1 MSRYVV
7 DACTECGELSELLL
21 APRFPH
27 ICSLCLFPPSKPE
40 DPTADL
46 VAPPDWT
53 PADTLAERLHAHKG
67 NGIFRGFTPA
77 WGKKI
82 PESYSRR
89 PREG

>member
-1 MSRYVV
+1 VSAR
-7 DACTECGELSELLL
+7 LL

-27 ICSLCLFPPSKPE
+27 ICSLCLFPPPKPE

-46 VAPPDWT
+46 VADATWT

-67 NGIFRGFTPA
+67 NGVFRGFLDA
-77 WGKKI
+77 RGKKM

-89 PREG
+89 PWEV